1 MTAVTST
8 NTKESASIKNAKDS
22 VYKNIDAAVSL
33 CDKVSDIEMNTNSL
47 NDLERGPFNF
57 LIGLSVSL
65 GIYDKL
71 LNFIEDLLI
80 YELPVIETTAKS
92 SLLSNL

>member
-1 MTAVTST
+1 MITTS
-8 NTKESASIKNAKDS
+8 NIKESASIRNAKNS

-47 NDLERGPFNF
+47 SNSGKGPFNF
-57 LIGLSVSL
+57 LIDLSTSL

-71 LNFIEDLLI
+71 LEFIEDLLI
-80 YELPVIETTAKS
+80 YELPIIETTAKS
-92 SLLSNL
+92 SLLNNIVG